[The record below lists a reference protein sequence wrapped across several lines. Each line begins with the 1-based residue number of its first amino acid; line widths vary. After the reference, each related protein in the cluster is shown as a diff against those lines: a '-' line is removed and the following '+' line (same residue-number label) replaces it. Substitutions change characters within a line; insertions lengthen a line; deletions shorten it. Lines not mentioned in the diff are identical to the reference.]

1 MRNYKYIKKSAF
13 TLIELVFV
21 IVVLGI
27 LAALAI
33 PRYDRDIRQ
42 EAADNILSAIRY
54 TKHMA
59 LIDNKTDPRSK
70 SYSST
75 GDWQKSLWALR
86 FTVSS
91 TDPDATYYTI
101 ATDENRSGSIS
112 KTESAIDPANGKH
125 FYNSS
130 GSFAS
135 RASDESPNSFIGHQ
149 YGISSISFS
158 GGCSDTNKH
167 VAFDYFGRLHNGIGS
182 ATNDYGTYQNQDCNI
197 TLGFESSG
205 VEDISIIVEKQTGHA
220 YIDGQPD
227 S

>member
-33 PRYDRDIRQ
+33 PRYDRDLRQ

-59 LIDNKTDPRSK
+59 LIDNKTDPRTNT
-70 SYSST
+70 YPN
-75 GDWQKSLWALR
+75 GDWQKALWAIR
-86 FTVSS
+86 FTVST

-101 ATDENRSGSIS
+101 ATDENRNGSIS
-112 KTESAIDPANGKH
+112 KKESAIDPSNGKY

-135 RASDESPNSFIGHQ
+135 KANDESPNIFIGHK
-149 YGISSISFS
+149 YGINSITFT
-158 GGCSDTNKH
+158 GGCSNANKH

-182 ATNDYGTYQNQDCNI
+182 ATNDYATYQTQDCNI
-197 TLGFESSG
+197 TLGFQSSG
-205 VEDISIIVEKQTGHA
+205 VDAISIIVEKQTGHA
-220 YIDGQPD
+220 YIDDQPD